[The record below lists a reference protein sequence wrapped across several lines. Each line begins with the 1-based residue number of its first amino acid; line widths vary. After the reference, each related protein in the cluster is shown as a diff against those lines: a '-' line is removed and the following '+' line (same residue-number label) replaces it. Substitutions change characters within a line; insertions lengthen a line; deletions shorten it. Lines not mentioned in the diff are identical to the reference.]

1 MVSDNT
7 SVDLK
12 RKNNLVTRAD
22 VGFLWLTLA
31 LAVGVAVVLAW
42 VVAQTAIAALPSIGK
57 FGLSFL
63 TTGNW
68 NPVTDQYGVLPQIY
82 GTLITSIIALL
93 FAVPVGVAAA
103 IFLSEDFL
111 PKSITNPIV
120 YIIELIVAI
129 PSVVLGLWG
138 IFTLVPAA
146 RPAFTWL
153 WRTFGWIPFF
163 GGDRPRGSH
172 ILLVGMV
179 IAVMIVP
186 IIISI
191 SRSTF
196 QQLPPNLREGS
207 LAMGATRWETILFVL
222 LPAGLSGVIS
232 SSMLALGR
240 AMGETMVAA
249 MLSGNANRISI
260 SWLQP
265 GSTITGLIASKF
277 GEAGR
282 EQISSLMYAG
292 LILMTIT
299 LIVNII
305 AQSLIDR
312 FQNVER

>member
-12 RKNNLVTRAD
+12 KRNTSERVVDTA
-22 VGFLWLTLA
+22 FFWLTWA
-31 LAVGVAVVLAW
+31 LAVGVATVLAW
-42 VVAQTAIAALPSIGK
+42 VVAQTAIAALPSISK
-57 FGLSFL
+57 FGLGFI

-68 NPVTDQYGVLPQIY
+68 NPVTDEYGVLPQIY
-82 GTLITSIIALL
+82 GTIITSIIALL
-93 FAVPVGVAAA
+93 FAVPVGVGAA

-111 PKSITNPIV
+111 PSSITEPIV
-120 YIIELIVAI
+120 WLVELIVAI

-146 RPAFTWL
+146 RPFFTWL
-153 WRTFGWIPFF
+153 WSTFGWIPFF
-163 GGDRPRGSH
+163 GGDRPRGNH
-172 ILLVGMV
+172 IFIVGLV
-179 IAVMIVP
+179 IAVMVVP
-186 IIISI
+186 IVITI

-196 QQLPPNLREGS
+196 KQLPPNLRQGS

-222 LPAGLSGVIS
+222 LPAGLSGVVS

-249 MLSGNANRISI
+249 MLSGNANRINV

-292 LILMTIT
+292 LILMVIT
-299 LIVNII
+299 LVINII
-305 AQSLIDR
+305 AQSIIEK